1 MPQSGGMK
9 KLRLRIGRIVTWRT
23 LPPIFTPSAN
33 TAAARTARAVR
44 RFHASAALAL
54 ILAAA
59 LAAWLLVQRVEQAAA
74 AASDAAIAARQPALA
89 LRLAQLNVEKPE
101 AGDGAA
107 FDRTLDQLQR
117 EQAGLIAGAGR
128 DGARQGPSSDLRD
141 LYLGPGYAL
150 QARLDD
156 LYALARHVR
165 ASADDAGQADFAA
178 DMRREITGPIAD
190 RLARAA
196 ELLRLVAAGRMADLA
211 RAQQWTAVAAAAL
224 AAAWLAASLL
234 LDRRLRRTLGLL
246 EWLAARDGLTGALT
260 RSAFTARLHQLLKPA
275 TPGAG
280 VGIVLFDLDHFHA
293 LNATSGDDAG
303 DAALRA
309 VARRLLHAAPAG
321 ALVARLGSDTFAVA
335 IPGVTGGP
343 AALARMASLL
353 LDTLADPVPFAGK
366 SLHVSA
372 TGGTALA
379 PQDSTERSE
388 LLRMAGVA
396 LREAKRASRG
406 SVNAFHSIEPTA
418 QARRE
423 AVLRALIA
431 CDMTGVEP
439 WLQPLV
445 DCKSGQPVRLEVLA
459 RWTHPQLG
467 PVPPAEFIP
476 IAEAVGRLPLLSAHV
491 RNSAIMAMADLHKA
505 LQAKPGLL
513 GPGSRLPGIAVNLA
527 PSEMAIPGILGAMQ
541 EALAASGL
549 GLDML
554 TIEVTEAMLVEGV
567 DAATQSGLQAMQRGG
582 TRLNLDNFGG
592 GLANL
597 SHLHGLELDGFKIA
611 RSFIAGIGED
621 TRAEA
626 IIRGLV
632 GLGRGLGV
640 ETVAEGIE
648 TQAQLDF
655 ARAAGCDVA
664 QGYFIGRP
672 MPVADIPAWFSR
684 RRQPIEAGVNSGG

>member
-1 MPQSGGMK
+1 MK
-9 KLRLRIGRIVTWRT
+9 NPRLRMSRVVSWRS

-54 ILAAA
+54 ILAAT
-59 LAAWLLVQRVEQAAA
+59 LAAWLLVHRVEHATA

-89 LRLAQLNVEKPE
+89 LRLAQLNVENPE

-117 EQAGLIAGAGR
+117 EEAGLIGSAVRGGTR
-128 DGARQGPSSDLRD
+128 LGPSTDLRD

-150 QARLDD
+150 QATLDD

-165 ASADDAGQADFAA
+165 ARSGDAEQAELAT
-178 DMRREITGPIAD
+178 DMRREITGPLAE
-190 RLARAA
+190 RMARAA
-196 ELLRLVAAGRMADLA
+196 ELLRLVAAEQMNDLA
-211 RAQQWTAVAAAAL
+211 RAQQWIAVAAAAL
-224 AAAWLAASLL
+224 AAAWLLASLL
-234 LDRRLRRTLGLL
+234 LDRRLRRTLSLL

-260 RSAFTARLHQLLKPA
+260 RSAFTARLHQILKPA
-275 TPGAG
+275 TPGAS

-303 DAALRA
+303 DAALHA
-309 VARRLLHAAPAG
+309 VARRLLHAAPAD

-343 AALARMASLL
+343 AALARIASMLA
-353 LDTLADPVPFAGK
+353 DTLADPVSFAGQ

-379 PQDSTERSE
+379 PQDSAERSE

-406 SVNAFHSIEPTA
+406 SMNAFHSIEPTA

-431 CDMTGVEP
+431 GDMTGVEP

-445 DCKSGQPVRLEVLA
+445 DCESGQPLRMEVLA
-459 RWTHPQLG
+459 RWTHPKLG
-467 PVPPAEFIP
+467 PVPPVEFIP

-513 GPGSRLPGIAVNLA
+513 APGSRLPGIAVNLA
-527 PSEMAIPGILGAMQ
+527 PSEMAIPGILDAMQ
-541 EALAASGL
+541 EALTAAGL

-567 DAATQSGLQAMQRGG
+567 DAAIQAGLQAMRRGG
-582 TRLNLDNFGG
+582 TRINVNNFGG

-597 SHLHGLELDGFKIA
+597 SHLHGFGMDSFKIA
-611 RSFIAGIGED
+611 RSFIAGIGEEA
-621 TRAEA
+621 RAEA
-626 IIRGLV
+626 IIRGLI

-655 ARAAGCDVA
+655 VRAAECDVA

-672 MPVADIPAWFSR
+672 MPVADIPAWFAR
-684 RRQPIEAGVNSGG
+684 RRQLIEAGLNSAG